1 MSNTVSATRG
11 SLARLRAFCLSLVTE
26 KSTASPSRR
35 YQTTEV
41 CGPPSGFTVA
51 TVAKFLPSRILRVG
65 SSSVIAIGR
74 PPVRPRFRER
84 CRCAASS
91 PSAGRQ
97 RHLLPEVGDLRLEL
111 ADDLVQPGDLV
122 PELGELGAHLLDVGH
137 GAAPVLLAR
146 VRRAGVRARLSFRAP
161 ISPAART
168 RPASGGPSRP
178 GRRPRC
184 GC

>member
-65 SSSVIAIGR
+65 SSRVIAIGR

-111 ADDLVQPGDLV
+111 VDDLVQPGDLV
-122 PELGELGAHLLDVGH
+122 PELGELGAH
-137 GAAPVLLAR
+137 PP
-146 VRRAGVRARLSFRAP
+146 RRGSRRRS
-161 ISPAART
+161 
-168 RPASGGPSRP
+168 GPSRP
-178 GRRPRC
+178 SRTSRGARPAELPRAGQPC
-184 GC
+184 CSDQ